1 MIFFKS
7 PYYHCNYIRTQ
18 KSREL
23 TFPVKP
29 ERVGFEPTN
38 SFLLNDFESFA
49 FDHSATSPPVYKY
62 ARNEEKNYGLYNY
75 LNFQSHPASLIS
87 LIAKEFFSPRS
98 STVTLS
104 GVKSPKFLTISF

>member
-1 MIFFKS
+1 MHKTRRGQINALLFIFRTS
-7 PYYHCNYIRTQ
+7 RNY
-18 KSREL
+18 KL
-23 TFPVKP
+23 T

-62 ARNEEKNYGLYNY
+62 ARNEEKNYGLCIYH
-75 LNFQSHPASLIS
+75 NFQSHPASLIS

>member
-1 MIFFKS
+1 MHKTRRGQINTLLFIFRTSK
-7 PYYHCNYIRTQ
+7 NY
-18 KSREL
+18 KL
-23 TFPVKP
+23 T

-49 FDHSATSPPVYKY
+49 FDHSATSPPAYKY
-62 ARNEEKNYGLYNY
+62 ARKKEKNYGLNNY

-104 GVKSPKFLTISF
+104 GVKSPKFFTISF

>member
-1 MIFFKS
+1 MHTTRRGQINALLFIFRTS
-7 PYYHCNYIRTQ
+7 RNY
-18 KSREL
+18 KL
-23 TFPVKP
+23 T